1 MMETRTTIMI
11 RKTLIAAATTL
22 VLGVGFVGLG
32 GVAAPSSAQA
42 QWRDYDR
49 PYYGQRR
56 HYRERA
62 YRPQRPAYGRGYNVP
77 AGPNGL
83 GRAGVLPNG
92 RSFYTPPGG
101 QLPGGQTYETSP
113 RGQGTDGHN

>member
-1 MMETRTTIMI
+1 MI
-11 RKTLIAAATTL
+11 RKTLIVAATTL
-22 VLGVGFVGLG
+22 VLGAGFVGLG

-49 PYYGQRR
+49 PSYGQRR

-83 GRAGVLPNG
+83 GRAGFCRTGVNSTHRRARSSPAG
-92 RSFYTPPGG
+92 RLTRPRPGDKAHSQEIRLG
-101 QLPGGQTYETSP
+101 
-113 RGQGTDGHN
+113 RFN

>member
-1 MMETRTTIMI
+1 MTETRTTIMI

-77 AGPNGL
+77 AGPGGL
-83 GRAGVLPNG
+83 GRAGVLPDG
-92 RSFYTPPGG
+92 RRFYTPPGRE
-101 QLPGGQTYETSP
+101 LPGGQTYETSP
-113 RGQGTDGHN
+113 RGQGTGGYN